1 MIRNNLFYKL
11 LAVGVAIGLWTY
23 VNSEQN
29 PHARKTITTPL
40 KVRNLAKGYA
50 AEPAVREVN
59 VTIEGLKALVDG
71 VRKEDV
77 TSWVDL
83 SGMKT
88 DKSVMSATSEV
99 KTRVAGVPQEDLNLS
114 VSPKSVRVRV
124 EALSGKRLPV
134 EVKFLAAP
142 PLGYA
147 YSDPVITPASVG
159 VSGKI
164 SEVLKVRRVMLPLMG
179 ANPNRPIDGRFSVV
193 PVDAKGSV
201 VSGVTLDVDKVRL
214 RLGFVEVPATKAVIV
229 SQNIVGQ
236 PRFPARVTGVSIV
249 PSSITLEGRPSA
261 LMAISTVSTDPVSI
275 GDATSTVTREVGLRV
290 PRGVRVVG
298 AGKVRVTVH
307 LSETEHGTGDRE

>member
-1 MIRNNLFYKL
+1 MIRHNLFYKP

-50 AEPAVREVN
+50 AEPAAREVN

-77 TSWVDL
+77 TAWVDL

-99 KTRVAGVPQEDLNLS
+99 KTRVAGVPQDDLNLI

-261 LMAISTVSTDPVSI
+261 WISSAAFSPSI
-275 GDATSTVTREVGLRV
+275 SGIEMSITTTSGR
-290 PRGVRVVG
+290 
-298 AGKVRVTVH
+298 
-307 LSETEHGTGDRE
+307 